1 MGKSNNP
8 AWGEWVASKIA
19 YNRITQQESK
29 VSDNEKLYFN
39 GIYQVCLTEL
49 GKEGRAGA
57 LHLSIHRRD
66 RKAIHDW
73 RHFQRIKN
81 ELAGEER
88 EGMEIYPPESNLFDG
103 ANEYHLWVMP
113 EGENSPF
120 VVKQH
125 RQVADDPQIIG
136 AVQRPYGEEL

>member
-1 MGKSNNP
+1 MGASKNP
-8 AWGEWVASKIA
+8 AWGTWESSRIG
-19 YNRITQQESK
+19 YNRITGEERK
-29 VSDNEKLYFN
+29 VDDADTLYFN

-49 GKEGRAGA
+49 GKKGRAGA

-81 ELAGEER
+81 ELVGAER

-103 ANEYHLWVMP
+103 ANEYHIWIMP

-120 VVKQH
+120 LAREP
-125 RQVADDPQIIG
+125 RQVTDNPAVVG
-136 AVQRPYGEEL
+136 AVQRPYGV